1 MKSNFYNAQIMILDD
16 SPESIEVA
24 ANILKKADYQLKVA
38 INANIAIDLIKKDK
52 PTIILLDVNL
62 PDVDGFTFCEKL
74 KNDKN
79 YMDIPIIFLTASN
92 DEKSI
97 QKAFNIGACDYV
109 TKPFNAKELLAR
121 VNTQIK
127 LYKQQKELIK
137 AYNELDSFCD
147 IIAHDLKAPL
157 LSIHQLIN
165 IFQEDYKSR
174 LNGDGNDL
182 LQVVDKK
189 SLELIEMIRYLLN
202 FSRAGKSEIKK
213 TDINMQECC
222 KQIFSEMVDITSDR
236 DIVFNVGD
244 LPTISGDKILIKQF
258 LQNIISNA
266 IKYTSVRKK
275 SIIEFTCEAK
285 NNVYVFCCKD
295 NGVGFDMRY
304 ADKLFRVF
312 ERLHSSR
319 EFPGNGVGL
328 AICKRIIQ
336 RHGGKI
342 WLESEV
348 DKGTK
353 CWFTI
358 PK

>member
-1 MKSNFYNAQIMILDD
+1 MKSNFYNAQVLIIDD

-38 INANIAIDLIKKDK
+38 INANIAMELIKKDK

-62 PDVDGFTFCEKL
+62 PDIDGFTFCEKL
-74 KNDKN
+74 KKDKD

-174 LNGDGNDL
+174 LNDDGNDL

-189 SLELIEMIRYLLN
+189 SLELIEMISYLLN
-202 FSRAGKSEIKK
+202 FSRAGKAQIKK
-213 TDINMQECC
+213 TDINMKEYC

-244 LPTISGDKILIKQF
+244 LPIISGDKILIKQF

-304 ADKLFRVF
+304 VDKLFKVF

-319 EFPGNGVGL
+319 EFSGNGVGL

-342 WLESEV
+342 WLEGEV